1 MESILKSAIN
11 TFDVESKAIAGLSDK
26 LTDDFIKVVELI
38 NSKKES
44 HVILTGMGKS
54 GLIGKKIAS
63 TMSSTGTPSFFL
75 HPAEAIH
82 GDVGMLTDQDVLIA
96 ISYSGETEELIR
108 LIPIIKKLNTQL
120 IAITGN
126 PKSTLAKES
135 DFFLNA
141 GIDTEACPLQ
151 LAPTSSTT
159 AALAMGDALAVA
171 LMEIKDFTPKD
182 FAYRHPGG
190 SLGKKL
196 ITKVEDVMYSKNLP
210 VLSKNSEVKEIVSSL
225 SKSKM
230 GITVIIEDE
239 KIIGA
244 VTDGDICRAF
254 DKYNGNFLSLTA
266 ENIMTKNPK
275 TISQDELII
284 DAEEIMQKHEIVSI
298 IVEDKNSH
306 KLVGIIQ
313 RHEI

>member
-1 MESILKSAIN
+1 MESILESAKK
-11 TFDVESKAIAGLSDK
+11 TFNVESKAIAGLSEK
-26 LTDDFIKVVELI
+26 LTNDFIKVVDLI
-38 NSKKES
+38 NSKRES

-82 GDVGMLTDQDVLIA
+82 GDVGMLTCHDVVIA

-108 LIPIIKKLNTQL
+108 LIPIIKKMNTKL

-126 PKSTLAKES
+126 SESTLAKEA
-135 DFFLNA
+135 DYFLNA
-141 GIDTEACPLQ
+141 GVDNEACPLQ

-159 AALAMGDALAVA
+159 AALAMGDALSIA
-171 LMEIKDFTPKD
+171 LMEMKNFTPTD

-190 SLGKKL
+190 SLGRRL
-196 ITKVEDVMYSKNLP
+196 ITKVKDVMHSENLP
-210 VLSKNSEVKEIVSSL
+210 VLSKDSGVKEVISSL

-230 GITVIIEDE
+230 GITVITEDE

-266 ENIMTKNPK
+266 ESIMTDNPK
-275 TISQDELII
+275 TIGQDELII
-284 DAEEIMQKHEIVSI
+284 DAEEIMQLNEIVSI
-298 IVEDKNSH
+298 IVEEKDSK
-306 KLVGIIQ
+306 KLAGIIQ